1 MKIKE
6 KIQADFVTA
15 MKMKDADSKSALS
28 GIKAKITEAE
38 KAKGNTELTDDEV
51 IKVLSTAIK
60 QRKLSYVE
68 FVKGGREDLARK
80 EEAEVKILQNY
91 MPEQMSYAEIESA
104 IITILVNLKDVE
116 NPQKKI
122 GQAIGAFNKQFAG
135 RANIQEVKS
144 LIEKLVLFRK

>member
-1 MKIKE
+1 MSIKE
-6 KIQADFVTA
+6 RIQADFVTA

-60 QRKLSYVE
+60 QRKQSYDE

-80 EEAEVKILQNY
+80 EEAEMRILQNY
-91 MPEQMSYAEIESA
+91 MPAQMSEAEIEEA
-104 IITILVNLKDVE
+104 VKTILATLGHVD
-116 NPQKKI
+116 NPQKKT
-122 GQAIGAFNKQFAG
+122 GQAIGAFNKQYSG
-135 RANIQEVKS
+135 RADMGLVKS
-144 LIEKLVLFRK
+144 IIEKLSK

>member
-38 KAKGNTELTDDEV
+38 KAKGNAELSDDEV

-60 QRKLSYVE
+60 QRKQSYDE

-80 EEAEVKILQNY
+80 EDAEMKILQNY
-91 MPEQMSYAEIESA
+91 MPAQMSDSEIEEAVKA
-104 IITILVNLKDVE
+104 ILSGLAQVD
-116 NPQKKI
+116 NPQKKT
-122 GQAIGAFNKQFAG
+122 GQAIGAFNKQYAG
-135 RANIQEVKS
+135 RADMGKVKS
-144 LIEKLVLFRK
+144 VIEKLANEI